1 MRPSCRS
8 AGLVLAAVWLAA
20 GTPAAAHWVEP
31 EDVVARLADPA
42 NRTAFDVLGAARDPR
57 LSRLLV
63 VRVGP
68 RWQALDPALRRETA
82 EEWNHL
88 WRDATRAGV
97 LAITDAEGRSL
108 VSFDL
113 HGRAQL
119 R

>member
-1 MRPSCRS
+1 MGAHLLRS
-8 AGLVLAAVWLAA
+8 GVVLAALWLAA

-31 EDVVARLADPA
+31 EDVVARLAAPE
-42 NRTAFDVLGAARDPR
+42 NRTAFDVLGAAQDPR

-68 RWQALDPALRRETA
+68 RWQTLDPALRRETA
-82 EEWNHL
+82 EAWSQL
-88 WRDATRAGV
+88 WRDAIRAGV
-97 LAITDAEGRSL
+97 LAITDAQGRSL
-108 VSFDL
+108 VSFDV